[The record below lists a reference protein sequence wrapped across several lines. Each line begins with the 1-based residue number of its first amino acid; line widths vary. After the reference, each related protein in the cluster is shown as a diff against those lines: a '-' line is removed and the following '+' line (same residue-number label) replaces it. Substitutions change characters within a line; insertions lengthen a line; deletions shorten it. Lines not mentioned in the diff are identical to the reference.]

1 MLHNRTQKYLLEGH
15 HINVHFKC
23 YYRTIPQAWV
33 NCSCSLI
40 FFTIIYVCIQ
50 WMFYYINMSLASF
63 INPKE
68 RDYNDWYISVFD
80 SHIYNNNAMWVING
94 LSYLTHASNILF
106 IACHTSIGGHAILIL
121 QGKTEPSTEEIL
133 IACIVIMI
141 IVIMLMATIYKKRH
155 ATVI

>member
-1 MLHNRTQKYLLEGH
+1 MKEKAGKRKLKCCIIAYTTEGH

-63 INPKE
+63 INPKK

-94 LSYLTHASNILF
+94 LSYFPHASNILF
-106 IACHTSIGGHAILIL
+106 MACRTSILADTRYLYFREKQNHLL
-121 QGKTEPSTEEIL
+121 
-133 IACIVIMI
+133 
-141 IVIMLMATIYKKRH
+141 KRYWSL
-155 ATVI
+155 VLLLW